1 MYKSFF
7 NLTRYPFDLTPD
19 PACFVPTKR
28 HNEALTALYYGIR
41 RHKGFVVLTGEV
53 GTGKTLLLRCLLGL
67 LKGSKD
73 VTYAYLFNG
82 RLSPSEFL
90 QYILSDFRLPTSGK
104 NKSELLFDLGQFLVS
119 RGERKMT
126 TVLIVDE
133 AHHLSADILEEV
145 RLLSNLET
153 DDDKLLQIVLVGQP
167 ELEEKLDSVGLRQ
180 LKQRIAVRTQL
191 GPLDADETKRYIEQ
205 RLQIAGANLC
215 PNPLFSSE
223 TIAAVH
229 VYSRGLPRLINTI
242 CDNALVTA
250 YARRLPSV
258 TPDIIGD
265 VAQEFRLSV
274 ACSSEAENA
283 ERSNELDAKRI
294 TNLLNE
300 LYAALRRPIASDS
313 DLGAPVAVEASK
325 HEPYI

>member
-1 MYKSFF
+1 
-7 NLTRYPFDLTPD
+7 
-19 PACFVPTKR
+19 
-28 HNEALTALYYGIR
+28 
-41 RHKGFVVLTGEV
+41 
-53 GTGKTLLLRCLLGL
+53 
-67 LKGSKD
+67 
-73 VTYAYLFNG
+73 
-82 RLSPSEFL
+82 
-90 QYILSDFRLPTSGK
+90 
-104 NKSELLFDLGQFLVS
+104 
-119 RGERKMT
+119 
-126 TVLIVDE
+126 VDE

-229 VYSRGLPRLINTI
+229 LYSRGLPRLINTI

-300 LYAALRRPIASDS
+300 LYAALRRAIASDS